1 MTVYVDQIQ
10 NWPTTIACFR
20 GGSCHLTADSLDELH
35 ELDTFPPNE
44 RPSDSESVTGPG
56 SNSR

>member
-20 GGSCHLTADSLDELH
+20 GGSCHLTADSLDEPTALRPT
-35 ELDTFPPNE
+35 DTS
-44 RPSDSESVTGPG
+44 SDTKGLG
-56 SNSR
+56 K